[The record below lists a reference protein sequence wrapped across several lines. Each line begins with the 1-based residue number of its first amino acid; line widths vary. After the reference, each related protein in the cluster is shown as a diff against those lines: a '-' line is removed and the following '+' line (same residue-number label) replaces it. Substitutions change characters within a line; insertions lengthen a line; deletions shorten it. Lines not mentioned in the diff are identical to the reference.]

1 MDRAFIEN
9 LILKHEGKRNKVYT
23 DTTGNPTAGI
33 GWNLNDSDS
42 QDICDHFGIDFE
54 ELKAGTVTLTD
65 DQINQV
71 FDYQLTIVIGEAR
84 GLFPAFDSMPNNV
97 QAVIVDMSFNM
108 GLPTFK
114 QFKRMIAALNA
125 GNWKQAALD
134 AGQSLWAQQV
144 PNRAKDDMELLN
156 AA

>member
-1 MDRAFIEN
+1 MDRAFIES
-9 LILKHEGKRNKVYT
+9 LIVKHEGKRSSVYT

-33 GWNLNDSDS
+33 GWNLNDPDS
-42 QDICDHFGIDFE
+42 QDICDHFGIDLE

-84 GLFPAFDSMPNNV
+84 SLFPTFDTMPNNV
-97 QAVIVDMSFNM
+97 QAVISDQIFNM

-114 QFKRMIAALNA
+114 QFKGEITALNA
-125 GNWKQAALD
+125 GNWKQAAIA